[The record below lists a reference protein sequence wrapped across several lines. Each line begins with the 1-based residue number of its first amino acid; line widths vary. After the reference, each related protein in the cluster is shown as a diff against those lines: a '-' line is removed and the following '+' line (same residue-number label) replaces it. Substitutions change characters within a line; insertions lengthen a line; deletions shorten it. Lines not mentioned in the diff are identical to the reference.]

1 MVQAAGKRIAMNTPV
16 QGSAADIIKI
26 AMVRVYNRLREE
38 GLDADLI
45 LQVHD
50 ELIVEVSEADAE
62 RAAKILSEEM
72 TGAADLRVPLIA
84 DVNKGRTWYDAKG

>member
-1 MVQAAGKRIAMNTPV
+1 MLTL
-16 QGSAADIIKI
+16 SF
-26 AMVRVYNRLREE
+26 
-38 GLDADLI
+38 
-45 LQVHD
+45 

-72 TGAADLRVPLIA
+72 TGAADLSVPLIA

>member
-1 MVQAAGKRIAMNTPV
+1 
-16 QGSAADIIKI
+16 
-26 AMVRVYNRLREE
+26 
-38 GLDADLI
+38 I

-72 TGAADLRVPLIA
+72 TGAADLSVPLIA